1 MGNAEGDNHKN
12 GHHGVSFWI
21 ALVRGVL
28 IVGLG
33 LSLILI
39 PEKTKAVLFNMM
51 GVFWLTTG
59 IVLIRGEMRRQ
70 GSRLSLAAGIL
81 GVLAGLLVVTRNITR
96 HYLAEFWVMNLLGAV
111 ILLTGVLH
119 VTTGLRVGRHA
130 LRGRTVLSTLL
141 GVFEIVLGAGLLL
154 TPITSQGQP
163 VPKAIYLVAAI
174 WALLGGGLI
183 LGTALFQGAQARRQ
197 EAGETQA
204 VQAQPQGAGGSQ
216 PENEPGDGSPNT
228 QPPSPST

>member
-1 MGNAEGDNHKN
+1 MSDSEGDNHKN
-12 GHHGVSFWI
+12 GHHGVGFWV
-21 ALVRGVL
+21 ALIRGVL

-39 PEKTKAVLFNMM
+39 PEKTKTTLFNMM

-70 GSRLSLAAGIL
+70 GSRLSLAAGII

-111 ILLTGVLH
+111 ILLTGVMH
-119 VTTGLRVGRHA
+119 VTTGLRVGRQA
-130 LRGRTVLSTLL
+130 LRGRTGLSTLL
-141 GVFEIVLGAGLLL
+141 GGFEIVLGTLFLLSP
-154 TPITSQGQP
+154 TGTGQ
-163 VPKAIYLVAAI
+163 VIYIVGTI

-183 LGTALFQGAQARRQ
+183 LGTALFQRVQARRQ
-197 EAGETQA
+197 EAGET
-204 VQAQPQGAGGSQ
+204 VPDTGPHS
-216 PENEPGDGSPNT
+216 